1 MEPLILVFILSGIVV
16 AVVGLHFYLHDRKVI
31 CLGIKAVYKIALELS
46 TAMAY
51 IRNKYFLSA
60 ICYLLFSLMLIL
72 GCGRPVGIGIGGR
85 YLDAQFDVWRP
96 RGDVNGAI
104 TKLEYIV
111 KRDPL
116 YKNSLTLLG
125 RAYYKSRRYQDAF
138 QILKR
143 AVAVNRT
150 DEIAWIALGMTQ
162 LRLGDD
168 QRGLES
174 VKGGLTL
181 LAKISKNG
189 YRGTEYWDITG
200 QVRRILRKAIFFA
213 AKGLEEKKR
222 IIRSGEILIDRIDEE
237 EWVLEREELQ
247 EERGDSA

>member
-1 MEPLILVFILSGIVV
+1 MWQLSACFFTFTIVKNVVNEFTSIYELALDLI
-16 AVVGLHFYLHDRKVI
+16 
-31 CLGIKAVYKIALELS
+31 
-46 TAMAY
+46 TAMAH
-51 IRNKYFLSA
+51 IWNRYFRSI
-60 ICYLLFSLMLIL
+60 ICCSLLAFLFAL
-72 GCGRPVGIGIGGR
+72 GCGRPAGIGIGGR
-85 YLDAQFDVWRP
+85 YLDAKFDVWRQ

-125 RAYYKSRRYQDAF
+125 RAYYKSRRYRDAF

-143 AVAVNRT
+143 AIAVNRT

-181 LAKISKNG
+181 LAKVSKDG
-189 YRGTEYWDITG
+189 YRGTEYWDING

-237 EWVLEREELQ
+237 EWVLDREELQ